1 MQEKTM
7 GRGGG
12 QEVRSEKEWNLEI
25 NEEKKAEGESKGTR
39 NEKIRKNMAQMRKAE
54 NGKKA

>member
-1 MQEKTM
+1 
-7 GRGGG
+7 
-12 QEVRSEKEWNLEI
+12 VRSEKEWNLEI